1 MSTTPRTDAARGFHD
16 MDTAVSAEDM
26 AQLETELTEAKAN
39 FKEERTFLI
48 AEIKELNAEVER
60 LKKDT
65 SDMGTWVGSKMLQP
79 EWDSFK
85 QSLEVIEYWK
95 TRAELAE
102 ASAKLW
108 EADALRYANNTEFWK
123 DRAEKAEAEVEQLT
137 KHCRALQVEVAVL
150 SEGLSEDHAI
160 YVATA
165 RAEKA
170 EAELKEMQSSALTWA
185 RFSGEKASCADLAE
199 QRLEKAE
206 SELARLRAQEGD
218 YIKTIAEVLKCEQ
231 RSACEQPD
239 DQLEAPWEVVARLRA
254 DLERFTGHG
263 LLDCHAICDQRDAA
277 LAERDRLREELAVAN
292 NWAEHHAARGN
303 DLIAENINH
312 AEAAIRSERLW
323 KEFITLMDITEES
336 DSGNAFNPNK
346 ISSCRAMDGKRL
358 NEILN
363 EARQIV
369 FKQ

>member
-1 MSTTPRTDAARGFHD
+1 MSIPTPRTDAARGFHD

-26 AQLETELTEAKAN
+26 AQLETEFEA
-39 FKEERTFLI
+39 
-48 AEIKELNAEVER
+48 
-60 LKKDT
+60 
-65 SDMGTWVGSKMLQP
+65 M
-79 EWDSFK
+79 
-85 QSLEVIEYWK
+85 
-95 TRAELAE
+95 
-102 ASAKLW
+102 
-108 EADALRYANNTEFWK
+108 
-123 DRAEKAEAEVEQLT
+123 
-137 KHCRALQVEVAVL
+137 
-150 SEGLSEDHAI
+150 
-160 YVATA
+160 TA

-206 SELARLRAQEGD
+206 AEL
-218 YIKTIAEVLKCEQ
+218 V
-231 RSACEQPD
+231 
-239 DQLEAPWEVVARLRA
+239 RLRA

-277 LAERDRLREELAVAN
+277 VAERDQLRADRTYNHECINRLASATGTLGEKSGTVVDVALSTIAQLREELAVAN